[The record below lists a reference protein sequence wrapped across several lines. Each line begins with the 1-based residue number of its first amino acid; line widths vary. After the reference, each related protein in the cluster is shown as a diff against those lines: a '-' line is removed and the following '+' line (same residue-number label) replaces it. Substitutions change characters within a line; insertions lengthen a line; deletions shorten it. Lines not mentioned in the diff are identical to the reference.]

1 MKKLCKKM
9 TTLLLMMSFV
19 MISIFKMD
27 KLNVNAASNNLS
39 IGINKNQVVSG
50 DTIDVDINFDLEYDI
65 FYATFYV
72 NYDINY
78 LEFVSSSGNYQ
89 PQTNEPSGVI
99 PYKIDASRNSKSVNL
114 KLTFKAKNVGDT
126 SISVN
131 DNIFSLYKPGEEDP
145 VRVDIP
151 SQSAS
156 VKVMAVGSDDATLS
170 SIQVGG
176 ANLSP
181 AFAKWTLDYKCYV
194 DNSVTSV
201 NIAAASSQGG
211 RVEIA
216 GNTDNLAVGN
226 NYVTITS
233 YAPNGKA
240 MKYNLNIFR
249 LEPPT
254 DPPTEA
260 PTDPP
265 TEPPA
270 SFKVTMDGKEYNVSS
285 EFDAGKVPDGFEVEL
300 GSYNGKDV
308 ITATGS
314 ATGFTLMYLVDSEG
328 NGNFYVYDG
337 KNFYPY
343 IVISNS
349 ENTYYVFD
357 SRKADTSMAGEEKDV
372 KIKDTAIKGYV
383 DGEYIYFYAMN
394 SNKKYS
400 WYSYD
405 TVEGTIQ
412 RLRTTSPEIIEDET
426 TPEDTASTPVTG
438 KNNDGVSFN
447 NKNIII
453 IGGALLL
460 IVIAG
465 AVIFLISK
473 KTKKYDGYNE
483 EFAATYEHP
492 DEETIE
498 EDIIPVTEDKPEE
511 ESAPESEEK

>member
-1 MKKLCKKM
+1 MSKNNKLIKM
-9 TTLLLMMSFV
+9 MLIALLC
-19 MISIFKMD
+19 ISICFTIFSKPEKTYASEGTITVKASAGEVIAGNTITVEV
-27 KLNVNAASNNLS
+27 KLNNPA
-39 IGINKNQVVSG
+39 GITSANFELIYDGNIFAYVSG
-50 DTIDVDINFDLEYDI
+50 MDG
-65 FYATFYV
+65 
-72 NYDINY
+72 
-78 LEFVSSSGNYQ
+78 SGFN
-89 PQTNEPSGVI
+89 GVI
-99 PYKIDASRNSKSVNL
+99 PFSVTGGATEQTEYKWNI
-114 KLTFKAKNVGDT
+114 TFKANQTGTCNFTIKGYQFIDT
-126 SISVN
+126 DVN
-131 DNIFSLYKPGEEDP
+131 DFSPACG
-145 VRVDIP
+145 
-151 SQSAS
+151 SAS

-181 AFAKWTLDYKCYV
+181 AFAKWTLDYVCYV
-194 DNSVTSV
+194 NNSVTSV
-201 NIAAASSQGG
+201 NIAATSSQGG

-216 GNTDNLAVGN
+216 GNTNNLAVGN

-254 DPPTEA
+254 E
-260 PTDPP
+260 PP

-400 WYSYD
+400 WHSYD

-412 RLRTTSPEIIEDET
+412 RLRATSPEIIEDET
-426 TPEDTASTPVTG
+426 TTPEETASTPITG
-438 KNNDGVSFN
+438 KNDDGVSFN

-473 KTKKYDGYNE
+473 KEKKYNGYNE
-483 EFAATYEHP
+483 EFAAT
-492 DEETIE
+492 DEKTQEEATAELEEVSKET
-498 EDIIPVTEDKPEE
+498 
-511 ESAPESEEK
+511 EEK

>member
-1 MKKLCKKM
+1 MSKNNKLIKM
-9 TTLLLMMSFV
+9 MLIALLC
-19 MISIFKMD
+19 ISICFTIFSKPEKTYASEGTITVKASAGEVIVGNTITVEV
-27 KLNVNAASNNLS
+27 KLNNPA
-39 IGINKNQVVSG
+39 GITSANFELIYDGNIFAYVSG
-50 DTIDVDINFDLEYDI
+50 MDG
-65 FYATFYV
+65 
-72 NYDINY
+72 
-78 LEFVSSSGNYQ
+78 SGFN
-89 PQTNEPSGVI
+89 GVI
-99 PYKIDASRNSKSVNL
+99 PFSVTGGATEQTEYKWNI
-114 KLTFKAKNVGDT
+114 TFKANQTGTCNFTIKGYQFIDT
-126 SISVN
+126 DVN
-131 DNIFSLYKPGEEDP
+131 DFSPACG
-145 VRVDIP
+145 
-151 SQSAS
+151 SAS
-156 VKVMAVGSDDATLS
+156 VNVTAPPAPGSDDATLS

-181 AFAKWTLDYKCYV
+181 AFAKWTVDYVCYV
-194 DNSVTSV
+194 NNSVTSV
-201 NIAAASSQGG
+201 NIAATSSQGG

-216 GNTDNLAVGN
+216 GNTNNLAVGN

-233 YAPNGKA
+233 HAPNGKA

-270 SFKVTMDGKEYNVSS
+270 SFKVTIDGKEYNVSS
-285 EFDAGKVPDGFEVEL
+285 ELDAGKVPDGFEIEL

-412 RLRTTSPEIIEDET
+412 RLHTTSPEIIEDET
-426 TPEDTASTPVTG
+426 TTPEETASTPVTG
-438 KNNDGVSFN
+438 KNDDGVSFN

-473 KTKKYDGYNE
+473 KEKKYNGYDE
-483 EFAATYEHP
+483 EFAAT
-492 DEETIE
+492 DEKTQEEATAELEEVSKET
-498 EDIIPVTEDKPEE
+498 
-511 ESAPESEEK
+511 EEK

>member
-1 MKKLCKKM
+1 MSKNNKLIKIM
-9 TTLLLMMSFV
+9 LIALLC
-19 MISIFKMD
+19 ISICFTIFSKPEKTYASEGTITVKASAGEVIAGNTITVEV
-27 KLNVNAASNNLS
+27 KLNNPA
-39 IGINKNQVVSG
+39 GITSANFELIYDGNIFAYVSG
-50 DTIDVDINFDLEYDI
+50 MDG
-65 FYATFYV
+65 
-72 NYDINY
+72 
-78 LEFVSSSGNYQ
+78 SGFN
-89 PQTNEPSGVI
+89 GVI
-99 PYKIDASRNSKSVNL
+99 PFSVTGGATEQTEYKWNI
-114 KLTFKAKNVGDT
+114 TFKANQTGTCNFTIKGYQFIDT
-126 SISVN
+126 DVN
-131 DNIFSLYKPGEEDP
+131 DFSPACG
-145 VRVDIP
+145 
-151 SQSAS
+151 SAS

-438 KNNDGVSFN
+438 KNDDGVSFN

-498 EDIIPVTEDKPEE
+498 EDIIPVTEDKLEE

>member
-1 MKKLCKKM
+1 MSKNNKLIKIM
-9 TTLLLMMSFV
+9 LIALLCFSMCFTIFSKPEKAYASEG
-19 MISIFKMD
+19 SITVTASAGEVIAGNTITVEV
-27 KLNVNAASNNLS
+27 KLNNPA
-39 IGINKNQVVSG
+39 GITSANFELIYDGNIFAYVSG
-50 DTIDVDINFDLEYDI
+50 MD
-65 FYATFYV
+65 
-72 NYDINY
+72 
-78 LEFVSSSGNYQ
+78 SSGLN
-89 PQTNEPSGVI
+89 GVI
-99 PYKIDASRNSKSVNL
+99 PFSVTGGATEQTEYKWNI
-114 KLTFKAKNVGDT
+114 TFKANQTGTCNFTIKGYQFIDT
-126 SISVN
+126 DVN
-131 DNIFSLYKPGEEDP
+131 DFSPACG
-145 VRVDIP
+145 
-151 SQSAS
+151 SAS
-156 VKVMAVGSDDATLS
+156 VNVTAPPAPGSDDATLS

-181 AFAKWTLDYKCYV
+181 AFAKWTVDYVCYV
-194 DNSVTSV
+194 NNSVTSV
-201 NIAAASSQGG
+201 NVAATSSQGG

-216 GNTDNLAVGN
+216 GNTNNLAVGN

-233 YAPNGKA
+233 HAPNGKA

-270 SFKVTMDGKEYNVSS
+270 SFKVTIDGKEYNVSS

-357 SRKADTSMAGEEKDV
+357 SRKTDTSMAGEEKNV
-372 KIKDTAIKGYV
+372 KIKDTTIKGYV

-426 TPEDTASTPVTG
+426 TTPEETASTPVTG
-438 KNNDGVSFN
+438 KNDDGVSFN

-473 KTKKYDGYNE
+473 KTKKHDEYHE
-483 EFAATYEHP
+483 EFAAA
-492 DEETIE
+492 DEKTQEEATAELEEVSKET
-498 EDIIPVTEDKPEE
+498 
-511 ESAPESEEK
+511 EEK

>member
-1 MKKLCKKM
+1 MSKNNKLIKIM
-9 TTLLLMMSFV
+9 LIALLC
-19 MISIFKMD
+19 ISICFTVFSKPEKTYASEGTITVNASAGEVIAGNTITVEV
-27 KLNVNAASNNLS
+27 KLNNPA
-39 IGINKNQVVSG
+39 GITSANFELIYDGNIFAYVSG
-50 DTIDVDINFDLEYDI
+50 MDG
-65 FYATFYV
+65 
-72 NYDINY
+72 
-78 LEFVSSSGNYQ
+78 SGFN
-89 PQTNEPSGVI
+89 GVI
-99 PYKIDASRNSKSVNL
+99 PFSVTGGATEQTEYKWNI
-114 KLTFKAKNVGDT
+114 TFKANQTGTCNFTIKGYQFIDT
-126 SISVN
+126 DVN
-131 DNIFSLYKPGEEDP
+131 DFSPACG
-145 VRVDIP
+145 
-151 SQSAS
+151 SAS

-181 AFAKWTLDYKCYV
+181 AFAKWTLDYVCYV
-194 DNSVTSV
+194 NNSVTSV

-270 SFKVTMDGKEYNVSS
+270 SFKVTIDGQEYNVSS
-285 EFDAGKVPDGFEVEL
+285 EFDASKVPDGFEVEL

-357 SRKADTSMAGEEKDV
+357 RVGGKIGSTWGKDV

-426 TPEDTASTPVTG
+426 TTPEETASTPVTG
-438 KNNDGVSFN
+438 KNDDGVSFN

-473 KTKKYDGYNE
+473 KEKKYNGYNE
-483 EFAATYEHP
+483 EFAAT
-492 DEETIE
+492 DEKTQEEATAELEEVSKET
-498 EDIIPVTEDKPEE
+498 
-511 ESAPESEEK
+511 EEK

>member
-1 MKKLCKKM
+1 MSKNNKLIKIM
-9 TTLLLMMSFV
+9 LIALLC
-19 MISIFKMD
+19 ISICFTIFSKPEKTYASEGTITVKASAGEVIAGNTITVEV
-27 KLNVNAASNNLS
+27 KLNNPA
-39 IGINKNQVVSG
+39 GITSANFELIYDGNIFAYVSG
-50 DTIDVDINFDLEYDI
+50 MDG
-65 FYATFYV
+65 
-72 NYDINY
+72 
-78 LEFVSSSGNYQ
+78 SGFN
-89 PQTNEPSGVI
+89 GVI
-99 PYKIDASRNSKSVNL
+99 PFSVTGGATEQTEYKWNI
-114 KLTFKAKNVGDT
+114 TFKANQTGTCNFTIKGYQFIDT
-126 SISVN
+126 DVN
-131 DNIFSLYKPGEEDP
+131 DFSPACG
-145 VRVDIP
+145 
-151 SQSAS
+151 SAS
-156 VKVMAVGSDDATLS
+156 VNVTAPPAPGSDDATLS

-181 AFAKWTLDYKCYV
+181 AFAKWTVDYVCYV
-194 DNSVTSV
+194 NNSVTSV
-201 NIAAASSQGG
+201 NIAATSSQGG

-216 GNTDNLAVGN
+216 GNTNNLAVGN

-233 YAPNGKA
+233 HAPNGKA

-270 SFKVTMDGKEYNVSS
+270 SFKVTIDGKEYNVSS

-426 TPEDTASTPVTG
+426 TTPEETASTQVTG
-438 KNNDGVSFN
+438 KNDDGVSFN

-473 KTKKYDGYNE
+473 KEKKYNGYNE
-483 EFAATYEHP
+483 EFAATYDHP

-498 EDIIPVTEDKPEE
+498 EDIIPVTEDKTEE
-511 ESAPESEEK
+511 KSVPESEEK

>member
-1 MKKLCKKM
+1 MSKNNKLIKIM
-9 TTLLLMMSFV
+9 LIALLC
-19 MISIFKMD
+19 ISICFTIFSKPEKTYASEGTITVKASAGEVIAGNTITVEV
-27 KLNVNAASNNLS
+27 KLNNPA
-39 IGINKNQVVSG
+39 GITSANFELIYDGNIFAYVSG
-50 DTIDVDINFDLEYDI
+50 MDG
-65 FYATFYV
+65 
-72 NYDINY
+72 
-78 LEFVSSSGNYQ
+78 SGFN
-89 PQTNEPSGVI
+89 GVI
-99 PYKIDASRNSKSVNL
+99 PFSVTGGATEQTEYKWNI
-114 KLTFKAKNVGDT
+114 TFKANQTGTCNFTIKGYQFIDT
-126 SISVN
+126 DVN
-131 DNIFSLYKPGEEDP
+131 DFSPACG
-145 VRVDIP
+145 
-151 SQSAS
+151 SAS
-156 VKVMAVGSDDATLS
+156 VNVTAPPAPGSDDATLS

-181 AFAKWTLDYKCYV
+181 AFAKWTVDYVCYV
-194 DNSVTSV
+194 NNSVTSV
-201 NIAAASSQGG
+201 NIAATSSQGG

-216 GNTDNLAVGN
+216 GNTNNLAVGN

-233 YAPNGKA
+233 HAPNGKA
-240 MKYNLNIFR
+240 MKYNLSIFR
-249 LEPPT
+249 LE
-254 DPPTEA
+254 
-260 PTDPP
+260 PP

-270 SFKVTMDGKEYNVSS
+270 SFKVTIDGKEYNVSS
-285 EFDAGKVPDGFEVEL
+285 EFDAGKVPDGFEIEL

-426 TPEDTASTPVTG
+426 TTPEETASTPVTG
-438 KNNDGVSFN
+438 KNDDGVSFN

-473 KTKKYDGYNE
+473 KEKKYNGYNE
-483 EFAATYEHP
+483 EFAAT
-492 DEETIE
+492 DEKTQEEATAELEEVSKET
-498 EDIIPVTEDKPEE
+498 
-511 ESAPESEEK
+511 EEK

>member
-1 MKKLCKKM
+1 MSKNNKLIKIM
-9 TTLLLMMSFV
+9 LIALLC
-19 MISIFKMD
+19 ISICFTIFSKPEKTYASEGTITVKASAGEVIAGNTITVEV
-27 KLNVNAASNNLS
+27 KLNNPA
-39 IGINKNQVVSG
+39 GITYSMFRLKYDKNIFSYVSG
-50 DTIDVDINFDLEYDI
+50 MGDSGDGYDGTIPFQILGGLE
-65 FYATFYV
+65 
-72 NYDINY
+72 
-78 LEFVSSSGNYQ
+78 E
-89 PQTNEPSGVI
+89 QTE
-99 PYKIDASRNSKSVNL
+99 YKWNI
-114 KLTFKAKNVGDT
+114 TFKANQTGTCNFTIEGQQFINTDG
-126 SISVN
+126 N
-131 DNIFSLYKPGEEDP
+131 DFSPACG
-145 VRVDIP
+145 
-151 SQSAS
+151 SAS
-156 VKVMAVGSDDATLS
+156 VNVTAPPAPGSDDATLS

-181 AFAKWTLDYKCYV
+181 AFAKWTLDYVCYV
-194 DNSVTSV
+194 NNSVTSV
-201 NIAAASSQGG
+201 NVAAASSQGG

-216 GNTDNLAVGN
+216 GNTNNLAVGN

-254 DPPTEA
+254 EPPTEA

-270 SFKVTMDGKEYNVSS
+270 SFKVTIDGKEYNVSS

-328 NGNFYVYDG
+328 NGNFYIYDG

-426 TPEDTASTPVTG
+426 TTPEETASTQVTA
-438 KNNDGVSFN
+438 KNDDGVSFN

-465 AVIFLISK
+465 AVVFLISK

-483 EFAATYEHP
+483 EFAATYDHP

-498 EDIIPVTEDKPEE
+498 EDITPVTEDKTEK
-511 ESAPESEEK
+511 ESVPESEEK

>member
-1 MKKLCKKM
+1 M
-9 TTLLLMMSFV
+9 
-19 MISIFKMD
+19 
-27 KLNVNAASNNLS
+27 
-39 IGINKNQVVSG
+39 
-50 DTIDVDINFDLEYDI
+50 
-65 FYATFYV
+65 
-72 NYDINY
+72 
-78 LEFVSSSGNYQ
+78 
-89 PQTNEPSGVI
+89 
-99 PYKIDASRNSKSVNL
+99 
-114 KLTFKAKNVGDT
+114 
-126 SISVN
+126 N
-131 DNIFSLYKPGEEDP
+131 DFSPACG
-145 VRVDIP
+145 
-151 SQSAS
+151 SAS

-426 TPEDTASTPVTG
+426 TTPEETASTPVTG
-438 KNNDGVSFN
+438 KNDDGVSFN

-465 AVIFLISK
+465 AVVFLISK

-483 EFAATYEHP
+483 EFAAT
-492 DEETIE
+492 DEKTQEEATAELEEVSKET
-498 EDIIPVTEDKPEE
+498 
-511 ESAPESEEK
+511 EEK

>member
-1 MKKLCKKM
+1 MFKNNKLIKIM
-9 TTLLLMMSFV
+9 LIALLC
-19 MISIFKMD
+19 ISICFTIFSKPEKTYASEGTITVKASAGEVIAGNTITVEV
-27 KLNVNAASNNLS
+27 KLNNPA
-39 IGINKNQVVSG
+39 GITSANFELIYDGNIFAYVSG
-50 DTIDVDINFDLEYDI
+50 MDG
-65 FYATFYV
+65 
-72 NYDINY
+72 
-78 LEFVSSSGNYQ
+78 SGFN
-89 PQTNEPSGVI
+89 GVI
-99 PYKIDASRNSKSVNL
+99 PFSVTGGATEQTEYKWNI
-114 KLTFKAKNVGDT
+114 TFKANQTGTCNFTIKGYQFIDT
-126 SISVN
+126 DVN
-131 DNIFSLYKPGEEDP
+131 DFSPACG
-145 VRVDIP
+145 
-151 SQSAS
+151 SAS
-156 VKVMAVGSDDATLS
+156 VNVTAPPAPGSDDATLS

-201 NIAAASSQGG
+201 NIAATSSQGG

-216 GNTDNLAVGN
+216 GNTNNLEVGN

-254 DPPTEA
+254 EPPTEA

-270 SFKVTMDGKEYNVSS
+270 SFKVTIDGKEYNVSS

-357 SRKADTSMAGEEKDV
+357 SRKADTSMAGEENDV
-372 KIKDTAIKGYV
+372 KIKDTSIKGYV

-426 TPEDTASTPVTG
+426 TTPEETASTPVTG
-438 KNNDGVSFN
+438 KNDDGVSFN

-473 KTKKYDGYNE
+473 KEKKYNGYNE
-483 EFAATYEHP
+483 EFAAT
-492 DEETIE
+492 DEETQE
-498 EDIIPVTEDKPEE
+498 EATAELEE
-511 ESAPESEEK
+511 VSKETEEK

>member
-1 MKKLCKKM
+1 MSKNNKLIKIM
-9 TTLLLMMSFV
+9 LIALLC
-19 MISIFKMD
+19 ISICFTIFSKPEKTYASEGTITVKASAGEVITGNTITVEV
-27 KLNVNAASNNLS
+27 KLNNPA
-39 IGINKNQVVSG
+39 GITSANFELIYDGNIFAYVSG
-50 DTIDVDINFDLEYDI
+50 IDG
-65 FYATFYV
+65 
-72 NYDINY
+72 
-78 LEFVSSSGNYQ
+78 SGFN
-89 PQTNEPSGVI
+89 GVI
-99 PYKIDASRNSKSVNL
+99 PFSVTGGATEQTEYKWNI
-114 KLTFKAKNVGDT
+114 TFKANQTGTCNFTIKGYQFIDT
-126 SISVN
+126 DVN
-131 DNIFSLYKPGEEDP
+131 DFSPACG
-145 VRVDIP
+145 
-151 SQSAS
+151 SAS
-156 VKVMAVGSDDATLS
+156 VNVTAPPAPGSDDATLS
-170 SIQVGG
+170 SIQIGG

-181 AFAKWTLDYKCYV
+181 AFAKWTLDYVCYV
-194 DNSVTSV
+194 NNSVTSV

-270 SFKVTMDGKEYNVSS
+270 SFKVTIDGKEYNVSS

-412 RLRTTSPEIIEDET
+412 RLRATSPEIIEDET
-426 TPEDTASTPVTG
+426 TTPEETASTPVTA
-438 KNNDGVSFN
+438 KNDDGVSFN

-465 AVIFLISK
+465 AVVFLISK

-483 EFAATYEHP
+483 EFAATYDHP

-498 EDIIPVTEDKPEE
+498 EDITPVTEDKPEK
-511 ESAPESEEK
+511 ESVPESEEK

>member
-99 PYKIDASRNSKSVNL
+99 PYQIDASRNSKSVNL

-151 SQSAS
+151 SQSAT

-181 AFAKWTLDYKCYV
+181 AFAKWKVEYKCYV
-194 DNSVTSV
+194 DNSVTKV
-201 NIAAASSQGG
+201 NIDAKSSQGG
-211 RVEIA
+211 RVEKS

-233 YAPNGKA
+233 YAPNGKS
-240 MKYNLNIFR
+240 MKYTINIIR

-438 KNNDGVSFN
+438 KNDDGVSFN

>member
-1 MKKLCKKM
+1 MSKNNKLIKIM
-9 TTLLLMMSFV
+9 LIALLC
-19 MISIFKMD
+19 ISICFTIFSKPEKTYASEGTITVKASAGEVIAGNTITVEV
-27 KLNVNAASNNLS
+27 KLNNPA
-39 IGINKNQVVSG
+39 GITSANFELIYDGNIFAYVSG
-50 DTIDVDINFDLEYDI
+50 MDG
-65 FYATFYV
+65 
-72 NYDINY
+72 
-78 LEFVSSSGNYQ
+78 SGFN
-89 PQTNEPSGVI
+89 GVI
-99 PYKIDASRNSKSVNL
+99 PFSVTGGATEQTEYKWNI
-114 KLTFKAKNVGDT
+114 TFKANQTGNCNFTIKGYQFIDT
-126 SISVN
+126 DVN
-131 DNIFSLYKPGEEDP
+131 DFSPACG
-145 VRVDIP
+145 
-151 SQSAS
+151 SAT
-156 VKVMAVGSDDATLS
+156 VKVMAPGSDDATLS

-181 AFAKWTLDYKCYV
+181 AFAKWTVDYVCYV
-194 DNSVTSV
+194 NNSVTSV
-201 NIAAASSQGG
+201 NVAATSSQGG

-254 DPPTEA
+254 DPPT
-260 PTDPP
+260 
-265 TEPPA
+265 

-412 RLRTTSPEIIEDET
+412 RLHTTSPEIIEGETT
-426 TPEDTASTPVTG
+426 TPEETASTSVTG
-438 KNNDGVSFN
+438 KNDDGVSFN

-473 KTKKYDGYNE
+473 KEKKYNGYNE
-483 EFAATYEHP
+483 EFAAT
-492 DEETIE
+492 DEETQE
-498 EDIIPVTEDKPEE
+498 EATAELEE
-511 ESAPESEEK
+511 VSKETEEK

>member
-1 MKKLCKKM
+1 MSKNNKLIKIM
-9 TTLLLMMSFV
+9 LIALLC
-19 MISIFKMD
+19 ISICFTIFSKPEKTYASEGTITVNASAGEVIAGNTITVEV
-27 KLNVNAASNNLS
+27 KLNNPA
-39 IGINKNQVVSG
+39 GITSANFELIYDGNIFAYVSG
-50 DTIDVDINFDLEYDI
+50 MDG
-65 FYATFYV
+65 
-72 NYDINY
+72 
-78 LEFVSSSGNYQ
+78 SGFN
-89 PQTNEPSGVI
+89 GVI
-99 PYKIDASRNSKSVNL
+99 PFSVTGGATEQTEYKWNI
-114 KLTFKAKNVGDT
+114 TFKANQTGTCNFTIKGYQFIDT
-126 SISVN
+126 DVN
-131 DNIFSLYKPGEEDP
+131 DFSPACG
-145 VRVDIP
+145 
-151 SQSAS
+151 SAS

-181 AFAKWTLDYKCYV
+181 AFAKWTLDYVCYV
-194 DNSVTSV
+194 NNSVTSV

-254 DPPTEA
+254 EPPTEA

-270 SFKVTMDGKEYNVSS
+270 SFKVTIDGKEYNVSS

-412 RLRTTSPEIIEDET
+412 RLHTTSPEIIEDET
-426 TPEDTASTPVTG
+426 TPEETASTPVTG
-438 KNNDGVSFN
+438 KNDDGVSFN

>member
-1 MKKLCKKM
+1 MSKNNKLIKIM
-9 TTLLLMMSFV
+9 LIALLC
-19 MISIFKMD
+19 ISMCFTVFSKPEKTYASEGTITVNASAGEVIAGNTITVEV
-27 KLNVNAASNNLS
+27 KLNNPA
-39 IGINKNQVVSG
+39 GITYSMFRLKYDKNIFSYVSG
-50 DTIDVDINFDLEYDI
+50 MGDSGDGYDGTIPFQILGGLE
-65 FYATFYV
+65 
-72 NYDINY
+72 
-78 LEFVSSSGNYQ
+78 E
-89 PQTNEPSGVI
+89 QTE
-99 PYKIDASRNSKSVNL
+99 YKWNI
-114 KLTFKAKNVGDT
+114 TFKANQTGTCNFTIEGQQFINTDG
-126 SISVN
+126 N
-131 DNIFSLYKPGEEDP
+131 DFSPACG
-145 VRVDIP
+145 
-151 SQSAS
+151 SAS

-181 AFAKWTLDYKCYV
+181 AFEKWKTDYVCYV
-194 DNSVTSV
+194 NNSVTKV
-201 NIAAASSQGG
+201 TVAATSSQGG
-211 RVEIA
+211 RVETA

-254 DPPTEA
+254 EPPTEA

-270 SFKVTMDGKEYNVSS
+270 SFKVTIDGKEYNVSS

-426 TPEDTASTPVTG
+426 TTPEETASTQVTG
-438 KNNDGVSFN
+438 KNDDGVSFN

-473 KTKKYDGYNE
+473 KEKKYNGYNE
-483 EFAATYEHP
+483 EFAAT
-492 DEETIE
+492 DEKTQEEATAELEEVSKET
-498 EDIIPVTEDKPEE
+498 
-511 ESAPESEEK
+511 EEK

>member
-1 MKKLCKKM
+1 MSKNNKLIKIM
-9 TTLLLMMSFV
+9 LIALLC
-19 MISIFKMD
+19 ISICFTIFSKPEKTYASEGTITVTASAGEVIVGNTITVEV
-27 KLNVNAASNNLS
+27 KLNNPA
-39 IGINKNQVVSG
+39 GITSANFELIYDGNIFAYVSG
-50 DTIDVDINFDLEYDI
+50 MDGSELNR
-65 FYATFYV
+65 
-72 NYDINY
+72 
-78 LEFVSSSGNYQ
+78 
-89 PQTNEPSGVI
+89 VI
-99 PYKIDASRNSKSVNL
+99 PFSVTGGAKEQTEYKWNI
-114 KLTFKAKNVGDT
+114 TFKANQTGTCNFTIKGYQFIDT
-126 SISVN
+126 DVN
-131 DNIFSLYKPGEEDP
+131 DFSPACG
-145 VRVDIP
+145 
-151 SQSAS
+151 SAS
-156 VKVMAVGSDDATLS
+156 VNVTAPPAPGSDDATLS

-181 AFAKWTLDYKCYV
+181 AFAKWTLDYVCYV
-194 DNSVTSV
+194 NNSVTSV
-201 NIAAASSQGG
+201 NVAATSSQGG

-216 GNTDNLAVGN
+216 GNTNNLAVGN

-233 YAPNGKA
+233 HAPNGKA

-254 DPPTEA
+254 EPPTEA

-270 SFKVTMDGKEYNVSS
+270 SFKVTIDGKEYNVSS

-357 SRKADTSMAGEEKDV
+357 SRKTDTSMAGKETDV
-372 KIKDTAIKGYV
+372 KVKDKTIKGYV

-426 TPEDTASTPVTG
+426 TIPEETASTPVTG
-438 KNNDGVSFN
+438 KNDDGVSFN

-465 AVIFLISK
+465 VVVFLISK
-473 KTKKYDGYNE
+473 KTKKHDEYNE
-483 EFAATYEHP
+483 EFAAT
-492 DEETIE
+492 DEETQE
-498 EDIIPVTEDKPEE
+498 EATAELEE
-511 ESAPESEEK
+511 VSKETEEK

>member
-1 MKKLCKKM
+1 MSKNNKLIKIM
-9 TTLLLMMSFV
+9 LIALLC
-19 MISIFKMD
+19 ISICFTIFSKPEKTYASEGTITVKASAGEVIAGNTITVEV
-27 KLNVNAASNNLS
+27 KLNNPA
-39 IGINKNQVVSG
+39 GITSANFELIYDGNIFAYVSG
-50 DTIDVDINFDLEYDI
+50 MDG
-65 FYATFYV
+65 
-72 NYDINY
+72 
-78 LEFVSSSGNYQ
+78 SGFN
-89 PQTNEPSGVI
+89 GVI
-99 PYKIDASRNSKSVNL
+99 PFSVTGGATEQTEYKWNI
-114 KLTFKAKNVGDT
+114 TFKANQTGTCNFTIKGYQFIDT
-126 SISVN
+126 DVN
-131 DNIFSLYKPGEEDP
+131 DFSPACG
-145 VRVDIP
+145 
-151 SQSAS
+151 SAT

-181 AFAKWTLDYKCYV
+181 AFAKWKVEYKCYV
-194 DNSVTSV
+194 DNSVTKV
-201 NIAAASSQGG
+201 NIDAKSSQGG
-211 RVEIA
+211 RVEKS

-233 YAPNGKA
+233 YAPNGKS
-240 MKYNLNIFR
+240 MKYTINIIR

-357 SRKADTSMAGEEKDV
+357 SRKADTSMAGEEKNV

-438 KNNDGVSFN
+438 KNDDGVSFN

>member
-1 MKKLCKKM
+1 MKGLKMKRLNKFKIVNIIFISVLALLVLLKQETPVYADSSGTITVTSKSGTIHTGENVEVTVSFQNSKPIGFAHYDIMYDNTKL
-9 TTLLLMMSFV
+9 SY
-19 MISIFKMD
+19 
-27 KLNVNAASNNLS
+27 
-39 IGINKNQVVSG
+39 VSG
-50 DTIDVDINFDLEYDI
+50 DISADNSNGKIPVMWATGTDVKSEI
-65 FYATFYV
+65 V
-72 NYDINY
+72 
-78 LEFVSSSGNYQ
+78 
-89 PQTNEPSGVI
+89 
-99 PYKIDASRNSKSVNL
+99 YKLV
-114 KLTFKAKNVGDT
+114 FKAIQTGTATISIAPFENELKDT
-126 SISVN
+126 DMGNIKVSTGSTNISI
-131 DNIFSLYKPGEEDP
+131 IAP
-145 VRVDIP
+145 
-151 SQSAS
+151 
-156 VKVMAVGSDDATLS
+156 GSDDATLS

-201 NIAAASSQGG
+201 NVAAASSQGG

-438 KNNDGVSFN
+438 KNDDGVSFN

>member
-1 MKKLCKKM
+1 MSKNNKLIKM
-9 TTLLLMMSFV
+9 MLIALLC
-19 MISIFKMD
+19 ISICFTIFSKPEKTYASEGTITVKASAGEVIAGNTITVEV
-27 KLNVNAASNNLS
+27 KLNNPA
-39 IGINKNQVVSG
+39 GITSANFELIYDGNIFAYVSG
-50 DTIDVDINFDLEYDI
+50 MDG
-65 FYATFYV
+65 
-72 NYDINY
+72 
-78 LEFVSSSGNYQ
+78 SGFN
-89 PQTNEPSGVI
+89 GVI
-99 PYKIDASRNSKSVNL
+99 PFSVTGGATEQTEYKWNI
-114 KLTFKAKNVGDT
+114 TFKANQTGTCNFTIKGYQFIDT
-126 SISVN
+126 DVN
-131 DNIFSLYKPGEEDP
+131 DFSPACG
-145 VRVDIP
+145 
-151 SQSAS
+151 SAS
-156 VKVMAVGSDDATLS
+156 VNVTAPPAPGSDDATLS

-181 AFAKWTLDYKCYV
+181 AFAKWTVDYVCYV
-194 DNSVTSV
+194 NNSVTSV
-201 NIAAASSQGG
+201 NIAATSSQGG

-216 GNTDNLAVGN
+216 GNTNNLAVGN

-233 YAPNGKA
+233 HAPNGKA

-254 DPPTEA
+254 YPPTEA

-270 SFKVTMDGKEYNVSS
+270 SFKVTIDGKEYNVSS
-285 EFDAGKVPDGFEVEL
+285 EFDASKVPDGFEVEL

-412 RLRTTSPEIIEDET
+412 RLHTTSPEIIEDET
-426 TPEDTASTPVTG
+426 TTPEETASTLVTG
-438 KNNDGVSFN
+438 KNDDGVSFN

-473 KTKKYDGYNE
+473 KGKKYNGYNE
-483 EFAATYEHP
+483 EFAAT
-492 DEETIE
+492 DEKTQEEATAELEEVSKET
-498 EDIIPVTEDKPEE
+498 
-511 ESAPESEEK
+511 EEK

>member
-1 MKKLCKKM
+1 MKRLNKFKIVNIIFIAVLALLVLLKQETPVYADSSGTITVTSKSGTIHTGENFEVTVSFQNSKPIGFAHYDIMYDNTKL
-9 TTLLLMMSFV
+9 SY
-19 MISIFKMD
+19 
-27 KLNVNAASNNLS
+27 
-39 IGINKNQVVSG
+39 VSG
-50 DTIDVDINFDLEYDI
+50 DISADNSNGKIPVMW
-65 FYATFYV
+65 ATGTKV
-72 NYDINY
+72 ESEI
-78 LEFVSSSGNYQ
+78 V
-89 PQTNEPSGVI
+89 
-99 PYKIDASRNSKSVNL
+99 YKLV
-114 KLTFKAKNVGDT
+114 FKAIQTGTATISIAPFENELKDT
-126 SISVN
+126 DMGNIKVSTGSTNISI
-131 DNIFSLYKPGEEDP
+131 IAP
-145 VRVDIP
+145 
-151 SQSAS
+151 
-156 VKVMAVGSDDATLS
+156 GSDDATLS

-181 AFAKWTLDYKCYV
+181 AFEKGKTDYVCYV
-194 DNSVTSV
+194 NNSVTSV

-412 RLRTTSPEIIEDET
+412 RLHTTSPEIIEDET
-426 TPEDTASTPVTG
+426 TPEEKASTPVTG
-438 KNNDGVSFN
+438 KNDDGVSFN

-460 IVIAG
+460 IVIVG

-473 KTKKYDGYNE
+473 KEKKYNGYNE
-483 EFAATYEHP
+483 EFAAT
-492 DEETIE
+492 DEKTQKEATAELEEVSKET
-498 EDIIPVTEDKPEE
+498 
-511 ESAPESEEK
+511 EEK

>member
-1 MKKLCKKM
+1 MSKNNKLIKIM
-9 TTLLLMMSFV
+9 LIALLC
-19 MISIFKMD
+19 ISICFTIFSKPEKTYASEGTITVNASAGEVIAGNTITVEV
-27 KLNVNAASNNLS
+27 KLNNPA
-39 IGINKNQVVSG
+39 GITSANFELIYDGNIFAYVSG
-50 DTIDVDINFDLEYDI
+50 IDG
-65 FYATFYV
+65 
-72 NYDINY
+72 
-78 LEFVSSSGNYQ
+78 SGFN
-89 PQTNEPSGVI
+89 GVI
-99 PYKIDASRNSKSVNL
+99 PFSVTGGATEQTEYKWNI
-114 KLTFKAKNVGDT
+114 TFKANQTGTCNFTIKGYQFIDT
-126 SISVN
+126 DVN
-131 DNIFSLYKPGEEDP
+131 DFSPACG
-145 VRVDIP
+145 
-151 SQSAS
+151 SAS
-156 VKVMAVGSDDATLS
+156 VNVTAPPAPGSDDATLS

-181 AFAKWTLDYKCYV
+181 AFAKWTVDYVCYV
-194 DNSVTSV
+194 NNSVTSV
-201 NIAAASSQGG
+201 NIAATSSQGG

-216 GNTDNLAVGN
+216 GNTNNLAVGN

-233 YAPNGKA
+233 HAPNGKA

-270 SFKVTMDGKEYNVSS
+270 SFKVTIDGKEYNVSS
-285 EFDAGKVPDGFEVEL
+285 EFDAGKVPDGFEIEL

-412 RLRTTSPEIIEDET
+412 RLHTTSPEIIEDET
-426 TPEDTASTPVTG
+426 TTPEETASTLVTG
-438 KNNDGVSFN
+438 KNDDGVSFN

-473 KTKKYDGYNE
+473 KGKKYNGYNE
-483 EFAATYEHP
+483 EFAAT
-492 DEETIE
+492 DEKTQEEATAELEEVSKET
-498 EDIIPVTEDKPEE
+498 
-511 ESAPESEEK
+511 EEK

>member
-1 MKKLCKKM
+1 MSKNNKLIKIM
-9 TTLLLMMSFV
+9 LIALLC
-19 MISIFKMD
+19 ISICFTIFSKPEKTYASEGTITVKASAGEVIAGNTITVEV
-27 KLNVNAASNNLS
+27 KLNNPA
-39 IGINKNQVVSG
+39 GITSANFELIYDGNIFAYVSG
-50 DTIDVDINFDLEYDI
+50 MDG
-65 FYATFYV
+65 
-72 NYDINY
+72 
-78 LEFVSSSGNYQ
+78 SGFN
-89 PQTNEPSGVI
+89 GVI
-99 PYKIDASRNSKSVNL
+99 PFSVTGGATEQTEYKWNI
-114 KLTFKAKNVGDT
+114 TFKANQTGTCNFTIKGYQFIDT
-126 SISVN
+126 DVN
-131 DNIFSLYKPGEEDP
+131 DFSPACG
-145 VRVDIP
+145 
-151 SQSAS
+151 SAS

-181 AFAKWTLDYKCYV
+181 AFAKWTQDYVCYV
-194 DNSVTSV
+194 NNSVTSV

-254 DPPTEA
+254 EPPTEA

-270 SFKVTMDGKEYNVSS
+270 SFKVTIDGKEYNVSS

-438 KNNDGVSFN
+438 KNDDGVSFN

>member
-1 MKKLCKKM
+1 MSKNNKLIKIM
-9 TTLLLMMSFV
+9 LIALMC
-19 MISIFKMD
+19 ISICFTIFSKPEKTYASEGTITVKASAGEVIAGNTITVEV
-27 KLNVNAASNNLS
+27 KLNNPA
-39 IGINKNQVVSG
+39 GITSANFELIYDGNIFAYVSG
-50 DTIDVDINFDLEYDI
+50 MDG
-65 FYATFYV
+65 
-72 NYDINY
+72 
-78 LEFVSSSGNYQ
+78 SGFN
-89 PQTNEPSGVI
+89 GVI
-99 PYKIDASRNSKSVNL
+99 PFSVTGGATEQTEYKWNI
-114 KLTFKAKNVGDT
+114 TFKANQTGTCNFTIKGYQFIDT
-126 SISVN
+126 DVN
-131 DNIFSLYKPGEEDP
+131 DFSPACG
-145 VRVDIP
+145 
-151 SQSAS
+151 SAS

-181 AFAKWTLDYKCYV
+181 AFAKWTLDYVCYV
-194 DNSVTSV
+194 NNSVTSV
-201 NIAAASSQGG
+201 NVAAASSQGG

-216 GNTDNLAVGN
+216 GNTNNLAVGN

-254 DPPTEA
+254 EPPTEA

-270 SFKVTMDGKEYNVSS
+270 SFKVTIDGKEYNVSS

-412 RLRTTSPEIIEDET
+412 RLHTTSPEIIEDET
-426 TPEDTASTPVTG
+426 TPEETASTPVTG
-438 KNNDGVSFN
+438 KNDDGVSFN

-511 ESAPESEEK
+511 ESVPESEEK

>member
-1 MKKLCKKM
+1 MSKNNKLIKIM
-9 TTLLLMMSFV
+9 LIALLC
-19 MISIFKMD
+19 ISICFTIFSKPEKTYASEGTITVKASAGEVIAGNTIIVEV
-27 KLNVNAASNNLS
+27 KLNNPA
-39 IGINKNQVVSG
+39 GITSANFELIYDGNIFAYVSG
-50 DTIDVDINFDLEYDI
+50 MDG
-65 FYATFYV
+65 
-72 NYDINY
+72 
-78 LEFVSSSGNYQ
+78 SGFN
-89 PQTNEPSGVI
+89 GVI
-99 PYKIDASRNSKSVNL
+99 PFSVTGGATEQTEYKWNI
-114 KLTFKAKNVGDT
+114 TFKANQTGTCNFTIKGYQFIDT
-126 SISVN
+126 DVN
-131 DNIFSLYKPGEEDP
+131 DFSPACG
-145 VRVDIP
+145 
-151 SQSAS
+151 SAS

-181 AFAKWTLDYKCYV
+181 AFAKWTVDYVCYV
-194 DNSVTSV
+194 NNSVTSV
-201 NIAAASSQGG
+201 NVAAASSQGG

-254 DPPTEA
+254 DPPT
-260 PTDPP
+260 
-265 TEPPA
+265 

-426 TPEDTASTPVTG
+426 TTPEETASTPVTG
-438 KNNDGVSFN
+438 KNDDGVSFN

-465 AVIFLISK
+465 AVVFLISK

-483 EFAATYEHP
+483 EFAAT
-492 DEETIE
+492 DEKTQEEATAELEEVSKET
-498 EDIIPVTEDKPEE
+498 
-511 ESAPESEEK
+511 EEK

>member
-1 MKKLCKKM
+1 
-9 TTLLLMMSFV
+9 MMSFV

-99 PYKIDASRNSKSVNL
+99 PYQIDASRNSKSVNL

-151 SQSAS
+151 SQSAT

-181 AFAKWTLDYKCYV
+181 AFAKWKVEYKCYV
-194 DNSVTSV
+194 DNSVTKV
-201 NIAAASSQGG
+201 NIDAKSSQGG
-211 RVEIA
+211 RVEKS

-233 YAPNGKA
+233 YAPNGKS
-240 MKYNLNIFR
+240 MKYTINIIR
-249 LEPPT
+249 LE
-254 DPPTEA
+254 
-260 PTDPP
+260 PP

-357 SRKADTSMAGEEKDV
+357 SRKADTSMAGEEKNV

-438 KNNDGVSFN
+438 KNDDGVSFN

>member
-1 MKKLCKKM
+1 MSKNNKLIKIM
-9 TTLLLMMSFV
+9 LIALLC
-19 MISIFKMD
+19 ISICFTIFSKPEKTYASEGTITVKASAGEVIAGNTITVEV
-27 KLNVNAASNNLS
+27 KLNNPA
-39 IGINKNQVVSG
+39 GITYSMFRLKYDKNIFSYVSG
-50 DTIDVDINFDLEYDI
+50 MGDSGDGYDGTIPFQILGGLE
-65 FYATFYV
+65 
-72 NYDINY
+72 
-78 LEFVSSSGNYQ
+78 E
-89 PQTNEPSGVI
+89 QTE
-99 PYKIDASRNSKSVNL
+99 YKWNI
-114 KLTFKAKNVGDT
+114 TFKANQTGTCNFTIEGQQFINTDG
-126 SISVN
+126 N
-131 DNIFSLYKPGEEDP
+131 DFSPACG
-145 VRVDIP
+145 
-151 SQSAS
+151 SAS

-181 AFAKWTLDYKCYV
+181 AFAKWTLDYVCYV
-194 DNSVTSV
+194 NNSVTSV
-201 NIAAASSQGG
+201 NVAAASSQGG

-285 EFDAGKVPDGFEVEL
+285 EFDAGKVPDGFEIEL

-412 RLRTTSPEIIEDET
+412 RLHTTSPEIIEDET
-426 TPEDTASTPVTG
+426 TTPEETASTPVTG
-438 KNNDGVSFN
+438 KNDDGVSFN

-473 KTKKYDGYNE
+473 KEKKYNGYDE
-483 EFAATYEHP
+483 EFAAT
-492 DEETIE
+492 DEKTQEEATAELEEVSKET
-498 EDIIPVTEDKPEE
+498 
-511 ESAPESEEK
+511 EEK

>member
-1 MKKLCKKM
+1 MFKNNKLIKIM
-9 TTLLLMMSFV
+9 LIALLC
-19 MISIFKMD
+19 ISICFTIFSKPEKTYASEGTITVNASAGEVIAGNTITVEV
-27 KLNVNAASNNLS
+27 KLNNPA
-39 IGINKNQVVSG
+39 GITSANFELIYDGNIFAYVSG
-50 DTIDVDINFDLEYDI
+50 MDG
-65 FYATFYV
+65 
-72 NYDINY
+72 
-78 LEFVSSSGNYQ
+78 SGFN
-89 PQTNEPSGVI
+89 GVI
-99 PYKIDASRNSKSVNL
+99 PFSVTGGATEQTEYKWNI
-114 KLTFKAKNVGDT
+114 TFKANQTGTCNFTIKGYQFIDT
-126 SISVN
+126 DVN
-131 DNIFSLYKPGEEDP
+131 DFSPACG
-145 VRVDIP
+145 
-151 SQSAS
+151 SAS

-181 AFAKWTLDYKCYV
+181 AFAKWTQDYVCYV
-194 DNSVTSV
+194 NNSVTSV

-254 DPPTEA
+254 EPPTEA

-270 SFKVTMDGKEYNVSS
+270 SFKVTIDGKEYNVSS

-426 TPEDTASTPVTG
+426 TPEETASTPVTG
-438 KNNDGVSFN
+438 KNDDGVSFN

-473 KTKKYDGYNE
+473 KEKKYNGYNE

-492 DEETIE
+492 DEETIK

-511 ESAPESEEK
+511 ESVPESEEK

>member
-1 MKKLCKKM
+1 MFKNNKLIKIM
-9 TTLLLMMSFV
+9 LIALLC
-19 MISIFKMD
+19 ISICFTIFSKPEKTYASEGTITVKASAGEVIAGNTITVEV
-27 KLNVNAASNNLS
+27 KLNNPA
-39 IGINKNQVVSG
+39 GITSANFELIYDGNIFAYVSG
-50 DTIDVDINFDLEYDI
+50 MDG
-65 FYATFYV
+65 
-72 NYDINY
+72 
-78 LEFVSSSGNYQ
+78 SGFN
-89 PQTNEPSGVI
+89 GVI
-99 PYKIDASRNSKSVNL
+99 PFSVTGGATEQTEYKWNI
-114 KLTFKAKNVGDT
+114 TFKANQTGTCNFTIKGYQFIDT
-126 SISVN
+126 DVN
-131 DNIFSLYKPGEEDP
+131 DFSPACG
-145 VRVDIP
+145 
-151 SQSAS
+151 SAS
-156 VKVMAVGSDDATLS
+156 VNVTAPPAPGSDDATLS

-181 AFAKWTLDYKCYV
+181 AFAKWTLDYVCYV
-194 DNSVTSV
+194 NNSVTSV
-201 NIAAASSQGG
+201 NVAAASSQGG

-216 GNTDNLAVGN
+216 GNTNNLAVGN

-254 DPPTEA
+254 EPPTEA

-270 SFKVTMDGKEYNVSS
+270 SFKVTIDGKEYNVSS

-372 KIKDTAIKGYV
+372 KIKNTTIKGYV

-412 RLRTTSPEIIEDET
+412 RLRTTFPEIIEDET
-426 TPEDTASTPVTG
+426 TTPEETASTPVTG
-438 KNNDGVSFN
+438 KNDDGVSFN

-473 KTKKYDGYNE
+473 KEKKYNGYNE

>member
-1 MKKLCKKM
+1 MSKNNKLIKM
-9 TTLLLMMSFV
+9 MLIALLC
-19 MISIFKMD
+19 ISICFTIFSKPEKTYASEGTITVKASAGEVIAGNTITVEV
-27 KLNVNAASNNLS
+27 KLNNPA
-39 IGINKNQVVSG
+39 GITSANFELIYDGNIFAYVSG
-50 DTIDVDINFDLEYDI
+50 MDG
-65 FYATFYV
+65 
-72 NYDINY
+72 
-78 LEFVSSSGNYQ
+78 SGFN
-89 PQTNEPSGVI
+89 GVI
-99 PYKIDASRNSKSVNL
+99 PFSVTGGATEQTEYKWNI
-114 KLTFKAKNVGDT
+114 TFKANQTGTCNFTIKGYQFIDT
-126 SISVN
+126 DVK
-131 DNIFSLYKPGEEDP
+131 DFSPACG
-145 VRVDIP
+145 
-151 SQSAS
+151 SAS
-156 VKVMAVGSDDATLS
+156 VNVTAPPAPGSDDATLS

-181 AFAKWTLDYKCYV
+181 AFAKWTVDYVCYV
-194 DNSVTSV
+194 NNSVTSV
-201 NIAAASSQGG
+201 NIAATSSQGG

-216 GNTDNLAVGN
+216 GNTNNLAVGN

-233 YAPNGKA
+233 HAPNGKA

-254 DPPTEA
+254 
-260 PTDPP
+260 
-265 TEPPA
+265 
-270 SFKVTMDGKEYNVSS
+270 SFKVTIDGKEYNVSS
-285 EFDAGKVPDGFEVEL
+285 EFDASKVPDGFEVEL

-412 RLRTTSPEIIEDET
+412 RLHTTSPEIIEDET
-426 TPEDTASTPVTG
+426 TTPEETASTLVTG
-438 KNNDGVSFN
+438 KNDDGVSFN

-473 KTKKYDGYNE
+473 KGKKYNGYNE
-483 EFAATYEHP
+483 EFAAT
-492 DEETIE
+492 DEKTQEEATAELEEVSKET
-498 EDIIPVTEDKPEE
+498 
-511 ESAPESEEK
+511 EEK

>member
-99 PYKIDASRNSKSVNL
+99 PYQIDASRNSKSVNL

-151 SQSAS
+151 SQSAT

-181 AFAKWTLDYKCYV
+181 AFAKWKVEYKCYV
-194 DNSVTSV
+194 DNSVTKV
-201 NIAAASSQGG
+201 NIDAKSSQGG
-211 RVEIA
+211 RVEKS

-233 YAPNGKA
+233 YAPNGKS
-240 MKYNLNIFR
+240 MKYTINIIR

-357 SRKADTSMAGEEKDV
+357 SRKADTSMAGEEKNV

-438 KNNDGVSFN
+438 KNDDGVSFN

>member
-1 MKKLCKKM
+1 MSKNNKLIKM
-9 TTLLLMMSFV
+9 MLIALLC
-19 MISIFKMD
+19 ISICFTIFSKPEKTYASEGTITVKASAGEVIAGNTITVEV
-27 KLNVNAASNNLS
+27 KLNNPA
-39 IGINKNQVVSG
+39 GITSANFELIYDGNIFAYVSG
-50 DTIDVDINFDLEYDI
+50 MDG
-65 FYATFYV
+65 
-72 NYDINY
+72 
-78 LEFVSSSGNYQ
+78 SGFN
-89 PQTNEPSGVI
+89 GVI
-99 PYKIDASRNSKSVNL
+99 PFSVTGGATEQTEYKWNI
-114 KLTFKAKNVGDT
+114 TFKANQTGTCNFTIKGYQFIDT
-126 SISVN
+126 DVN
-131 DNIFSLYKPGEEDP
+131 DFSPACG
-145 VRVDIP
+145 
-151 SQSAS
+151 SAS
-156 VKVMAVGSDDATLS
+156 VNVTAPPAPGSDDATLS

-181 AFAKWTLDYKCYV
+181 AFAKWTLDYVCYV
-194 DNSVTSV
+194 NNSVTSV
-201 NIAAASSQGG
+201 NVAAASSQGG

-254 DPPTEA
+254 
-260 PTDPP
+260 
-265 TEPPA
+265 EPPA
-270 SFKVTMDGKEYNVSS
+270 SFKVTIDGKEYNVSS

-426 TPEDTASTPVTG
+426 TTPEETASTQVTG
-438 KNNDGVSFN
+438 KNDDGVSFN

-473 KTKKYDGYNE
+473 KEKKYNGYNE
-483 EFAATYEHP
+483 EFAAT
-492 DEETIE
+492 DEKTQEEATAELEEVSKET
-498 EDIIPVTEDKPEE
+498 
-511 ESAPESEEK
+511 EEK

>member
-1 MKKLCKKM
+1 MSKNNKLIKIM
-9 TTLLLMMSFV
+9 LIALLC
-19 MISIFKMD
+19 ISICFTIFSKPEKTYASEGTITVKASAGEVIAGNTIIVEV
-27 KLNVNAASNNLS
+27 KLNNPA
-39 IGINKNQVVSG
+39 GITSANFELIYDGNIFAYVSG
-50 DTIDVDINFDLEYDI
+50 MDG
-65 FYATFYV
+65 
-72 NYDINY
+72 
-78 LEFVSSSGNYQ
+78 SGFN
-89 PQTNEPSGVI
+89 GVI
-99 PYKIDASRNSKSVNL
+99 PFSVTGGATEQTEYKWNI
-114 KLTFKAKNVGDT
+114 TFKANQTGTCNFTIKGYQFIDT
-126 SISVN
+126 DVN
-131 DNIFSLYKPGEEDP
+131 DFSPACG
-145 VRVDIP
+145 
-151 SQSAS
+151 SAS

-254 DPPTEA
+254 
-260 PTDPP
+260 
-265 TEPPA
+265 EPPA
-270 SFKVTMDGKEYNVSS
+270 SFKVTIDGKEYNVSS

-412 RLRTTSPEIIEDET
+412 RLRATSPEIIEDET
-426 TPEDTASTPVTG
+426 TTPEETASTLVTG
-438 KNNDGVSFN
+438 KNDDGVSFN

-473 KTKKYDGYNE
+473 KGKKYNGYNE
-483 EFAATYEHP
+483 EFAAT
-492 DEETIE
+492 DEKIQEEATAELEEVSKET
-498 EDIIPVTEDKPEE
+498 
-511 ESAPESEEK
+511 EEK

>member
-1 MKKLCKKM
+1 MSKNNKLIKM
-9 TTLLLMMSFV
+9 MLIALLC
-19 MISIFKMD
+19 ISICFTIFSKPEKTYASEGTITVKASAGEVIAGNTITVEV
-27 KLNVNAASNNLS
+27 KLNNPA
-39 IGINKNQVVSG
+39 GITSANFELIYDGNIFAYVSG
-50 DTIDVDINFDLEYDI
+50 MDG
-65 FYATFYV
+65 
-72 NYDINY
+72 
-78 LEFVSSSGNYQ
+78 SGFN
-89 PQTNEPSGVI
+89 GVI
-99 PYKIDASRNSKSVNL
+99 PFSVTGGATEQTEYKWNI
-114 KLTFKAKNVGDT
+114 TFKANQTGTCNFTIKGYQFIDT
-126 SISVN
+126 DVN
-131 DNIFSLYKPGEEDP
+131 DFSPACG
-145 VRVDIP
+145 
-151 SQSAS
+151 SAS
-156 VKVMAVGSDDATLS
+156 VNVTAPPAPGSDDATLS

-181 AFAKWTLDYKCYV
+181 AFAKWTVDYVCYV
-194 DNSVTSV
+194 NNSVTSV
-201 NIAAASSQGG
+201 NIAATSSQGG

-216 GNTDNLAVGN
+216 GNTNNLAVGN

-233 YAPNGKA
+233 HAPNGKA

-285 EFDAGKVPDGFEVEL
+285 EFDASKVPDGFEVEL

-412 RLRTTSPEIIEDET
+412 RLHTTSPEIIEDET
-426 TPEDTASTPVTG
+426 TTPEETASTLVTG
-438 KNNDGVSFN
+438 KNDDGVSFN

-473 KTKKYDGYNE
+473 KGKKYNGYNE
-483 EFAATYEHP
+483 EFAAT
-492 DEETIE
+492 DEKTQEEATAELEEVSKET
-498 EDIIPVTEDKPEE
+498 
-511 ESAPESEEK
+511 EEK

>member
-1 MKKLCKKM
+1 MSKNNKLIKIM
-9 TTLLLMMSFV
+9 LIALLC
-19 MISIFKMD
+19 ISICFTIFSKPEKTYASEGTITVKASAGEVIAGNTITVEV
-27 KLNVNAASNNLS
+27 KLNNPA
-39 IGINKNQVVSG
+39 GITYSMFRLKYDKNIFSYVSG
-50 DTIDVDINFDLEYDI
+50 MGDSGDGYDGTIPFQILGGLE
-65 FYATFYV
+65 
-72 NYDINY
+72 
-78 LEFVSSSGNYQ
+78 E
-89 PQTNEPSGVI
+89 QTE
-99 PYKIDASRNSKSVNL
+99 YKWNI
-114 KLTFKAKNVGDT
+114 TFKANQTGTCNFTIEGQQFINTDG
-126 SISVN
+126 N
-131 DNIFSLYKPGEEDP
+131 DFSPACG
-145 VRVDIP
+145 
-151 SQSAS
+151 SAS

-181 AFAKWTLDYKCYV
+181 AFAKWTVDYVCYV
-194 DNSVTSV
+194 NNSVTSV
-201 NIAAASSQGG
+201 NIAATSSQGG

-216 GNTDNLAVGN
+216 GNTNNLAVGN

-233 YAPNGKA
+233 HAPNGKA

-270 SFKVTMDGKEYNVSS
+270 SFKVTIDGKEYNVSS

-412 RLRTTSPEIIEDET
+412 RLHTTSPEVIEDET
-426 TPEDTASTPVTG
+426 TTPEETASTPVTG
-438 KNNDGVSFN
+438 KNDDGVSFN

-465 AVIFLISK
+465 TVIFLISK
-473 KTKKYDGYNE
+473 KEKKYNGYNE
-483 EFAATYEHP
+483 EFAAT
-492 DEETIE
+492 DEKTQEEATAELEEVSKET
-498 EDIIPVTEDKPEE
+498 
-511 ESAPESEEK
+511 EEK

>member
-1 MKKLCKKM
+1 MSKNNKLIKIM
-9 TTLLLMMSFV
+9 LIALLC
-19 MISIFKMD
+19 ISICFTIFSKPEKTYASEGTITVKASAGEVIAGNTITVEV
-27 KLNVNAASNNLS
+27 KLNNPA
-39 IGINKNQVVSG
+39 GITSANFELIYDGNIFAYVSG
-50 DTIDVDINFDLEYDI
+50 MDG
-65 FYATFYV
+65 
-72 NYDINY
+72 
-78 LEFVSSSGNYQ
+78 SGFN
-89 PQTNEPSGVI
+89 GVI
-99 PYKIDASRNSKSVNL
+99 PFSVTGGATEQTEYKWNI
-114 KLTFKAKNVGDT
+114 TFKANQTGTCNFTIKGYQFIDT
-126 SISVN
+126 DVN
-131 DNIFSLYKPGEEDP
+131 DFSPACG
-145 VRVDIP
+145 
-151 SQSAS
+151 SAS
-156 VKVMAVGSDDATLS
+156 VNVTAPPAPGSDDATLS

-181 AFAKWTLDYKCYV
+181 AFAKWTVDYVCYV
-194 DNSVTSV
+194 NNSVTSV
-201 NIAAASSQGG
+201 NIAATSSQGG

-216 GNTDNLAVGN
+216 GNTNNLAVGN

-233 YAPNGKA
+233 HAPNGKA

-254 DPPTEA
+254 DPPT
-260 PTDPP
+260 
-265 TEPPA
+265 
-270 SFKVTMDGKEYNVSS
+270 VTIDGKEYNVSS
-285 EFDAGKVPDGFEVEL
+285 EFDAGKVPDGFEIEL

-426 TPEDTASTPVTG
+426 TTPEETASTPVTG
-438 KNNDGVSFN
+438 KNDDGVSFN

-473 KTKKYDGYNE
+473 KEKKYNGYNE
-483 EFAATYEHP
+483 EFAAT
-492 DEETIE
+492 DEKTQEEATAELEEVSKET
-498 EDIIPVTEDKPEE
+498 
-511 ESAPESEEK
+511 EEK

>member
-1 MKKLCKKM
+1 MSKNNKLIKM
-9 TTLLLMMSFV
+9 MLIALLC
-19 MISIFKMD
+19 ISICFTIFSKPEKTYASEGTITVKASAGEVIAGNTITVEV
-27 KLNVNAASNNLS
+27 KLNNPA
-39 IGINKNQVVSG
+39 GITSANFELIYDGNIFAYVSG
-50 DTIDVDINFDLEYDI
+50 MDG
-65 FYATFYV
+65 
-72 NYDINY
+72 
-78 LEFVSSSGNYQ
+78 SGFN
-89 PQTNEPSGVI
+89 GVI
-99 PYKIDASRNSKSVNL
+99 PFSVTGGATEQTEYKWNI
-114 KLTFKAKNVGDT
+114 TFKANQTGTCNFTIKGYQFIDT
-126 SISVN
+126 DVN
-131 DNIFSLYKPGEEDP
+131 DFSPACG
-145 VRVDIP
+145 
-151 SQSAS
+151 SAS
-156 VKVMAVGSDDATLS
+156 VNVTAPPAPGSDDATLS

-181 AFAKWTLDYKCYV
+181 AFEKGKTDYVCYV
-194 DNSVTSV
+194 NNSVTSV
-201 NIAAASSQGG
+201 NVAAASSQGG

-412 RLRTTSPEIIEDET
+412 RLRATSPEIIEDET
-426 TPEDTASTPVTG
+426 TTPEETASTLVTG
-438 KNNDGVSFN
+438 KNDDGVSFN

-460 IVIAG
+460 IVVAG

-473 KTKKYDGYNE
+473 KGKKYNGYNE
-483 EFAATYEHP
+483 EFAAT
-492 DEETIE
+492 DEKTQEEATAELEEVSKET
-498 EDIIPVTEDKPEE
+498 
-511 ESAPESEEK
+511 EEK

>member
-1 MKKLCKKM
+1 ME
-9 TTLLLMMSFV
+9 V
-19 MISIFKMD
+19 
-27 KLNVNAASNNLS
+27 KLNNPA
-39 IGINKNQVVSG
+39 GITSANFELIYDGNIFAYVSG
-50 DTIDVDINFDLEYDI
+50 IDG
-65 FYATFYV
+65 
-72 NYDINY
+72 
-78 LEFVSSSGNYQ
+78 SGFN
-89 PQTNEPSGVI
+89 GVI
-99 PYKIDASRNSKSVNL
+99 PFSVTGGATEQTEYKWNI
-114 KLTFKAKNVGDT
+114 TFKANQTGTCNFTIKGYQFIDT
-126 SISVN
+126 DVN
-131 DNIFSLYKPGEEDP
+131 DFSPACG
-145 VRVDIP
+145 
-151 SQSAS
+151 SAS

-181 AFAKWTLDYKCYV
+181 AFAKWTQDYVCYV
-194 DNSVTSV
+194 NNSVTSV

-254 DPPTEA
+254 
-260 PTDPP
+260 
-265 TEPPA
+265 EPPA
-270 SFKVTMDGKEYNVSS
+270 SFKVTIDGKEYNVSS

-372 KIKDTAIKGYV
+372 KIKDTALKGYV

-426 TPEDTASTPVTG
+426 TPEETASTPVTG
-438 KNNDGVSFN
+438 KNDDGVSFN

-460 IVIAG
+460 IVISG

-473 KTKKYDGYNE
+473 KEKKYNGYNE
-483 EFAATYEHP
+483 EFAAT
-492 DEETIE
+492 DEETQE
-498 EDIIPVTEDKPEE
+498 ETTAELEE
-511 ESAPESEEK
+511 VSKETEEK

>member
-1 MKKLCKKM
+1 MSKNNKLIKIM
-9 TTLLLMMSFV
+9 LIALLC
-19 MISIFKMD
+19 ISICFTIFSKPEKTYASEGTITVKASAGEVIAGNTITVEV
-27 KLNVNAASNNLS
+27 KLNNPA
-39 IGINKNQVVSG
+39 GITSAEFELIYDGNIFAYVSG
-50 DTIDVDINFDLEYDI
+50 MDGSVSNGILFSVTGGATEQTEYKWNI
-65 FYATFYV
+65 
-72 NYDINY
+72 
-78 LEFVSSSGNYQ
+78 
-89 PQTNEPSGVI
+89 
-99 PYKIDASRNSKSVNL
+99 
-114 KLTFKAKNVGDT
+114 TFKANQTGTCNFTIKGDQFIDT
-126 SISVN
+126 DAN
-131 DNIFSLYKPGEEDP
+131 DFSPACG
-145 VRVDIP
+145 
-151 SQSAS
+151 SAS
-156 VKVMAVGSDDATLS
+156 VNVTAPPAPGSDDATLS

-181 AFAKWTLDYKCYV
+181 AFAKWTVDYVCYV
-194 DNSVTSV
+194 NNSVTSV
-201 NIAAASSQGG
+201 NIAATSSQGG
-211 RVEIA
+211 RVEKA
-216 GNTDNLAVGN
+216 GNTNNLAVGN

-254 DPPTEA
+254 
-260 PTDPP
+260 
-265 TEPPA
+265 EPPA
-270 SFKVTMDGKEYNVSS
+270 SFKVTIDGKEYNVSS
-285 EFDAGKVPDGFEVEL
+285 EFDAGKVPDGFEIEL

-426 TPEDTASTPVTG
+426 TTPEETASTPVTG
-438 KNNDGVSFN
+438 KNDDGVSFN

-473 KTKKYDGYNE
+473 KEKKYNGYNE
-483 EFAATYEHP
+483 EFAAT
-492 DEETIE
+492 DEKTQEEATAELEEVSKET
-498 EDIIPVTEDKPEE
+498 
-511 ESAPESEEK
+511 EEK